1 MKGIKKNKVIRKN
14 RINNEI
20 QSQTVRLTGVQGEK
34 LGIVTL
40 QDALDKSFYAGLD
53 LVEISPNA
61 EPPVCKIMDYGKFLY
76 KKNKLLKEQK
86 KKQKIIQI
94 KEIKFRPSTEK
105 GDYQIKLRN
114 IKRFLIDGNKVKI
127 TLRFRG
133 REMAH
138 QNIGIQVLK
147 KIQNDLL
154 DIAIVD
160 FFPSKIEGRQ
170 MIMILSSK
178 KK

>member
-1 MKGIKKNKVIRKN
+1 
-14 RINNEI
+14 
-20 QSQTVRLTGVQGEK
+20 
-34 LGIVTL
+34 
-40 QDALDKSFYAGLD
+40 
-53 LVEISPNA
+53 
-61 EPPVCKIMDYGKFLY
+61 MDYGKFLY